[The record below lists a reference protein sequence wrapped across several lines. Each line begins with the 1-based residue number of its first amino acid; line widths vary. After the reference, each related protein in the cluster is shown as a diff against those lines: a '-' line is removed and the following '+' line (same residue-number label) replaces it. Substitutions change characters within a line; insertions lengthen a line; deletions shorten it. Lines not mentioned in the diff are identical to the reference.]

1 MKFGTIRLSGM
12 PARKVNVLHP
22 GTRYRHVY
30 LARAPCIHSIDMKL
44 TGFVELVQTRR
55 PRKFCTNRSG
65 GLPAR
70 KVNVFHP
77 GSRYWHVYLARA
89 RTTDAIC
96 TTLCMFVENI

>member
-1 MKFGTIRLSGM
+1 MKFCTNRSSGL

-89 RTTDAIC
+89 RCIHPIDIKLTG
-96 TTLCMFVENI
+96 FVELV